1 MLVFK
6 EIDLSGNQLSH
17 LHDVVDLKSIQRL
30 VLDKNK
36 LKTLPREL
44 SELQQLRKLS
54 ARDNGKTMW

>member
-1 MLVFK
+1 MFK